1 MPSHIDVTQHYDADP
16 ATVFAML
23 SDKDFILYKCEQS
36 ASLEAT
42 AEVIDEGDTV
52 SIHNRRVL
60 PAKVPGFVKR
70 FLGDTIP
77 LDETQHWGP
86 ANGSGQRT
94 AEFSVDFDGQP
105 LAFGGTIELHKHGE
119 GSAVRTKRAH
129 EVQRSAHRRQG
140 GELRRGVDRQVPEQG
155 GTCRPAVAD
164 RPRLSVCDDVAVPV
178 SHVVTEVLGRAPEDR
193 APSSQSRR

>member
-77 LDETQHWGP
+77 LDETQHRCP

-119 GSAVRTKRAH
+119 GSAVRTKGALKCS
-129 EVQRSAHRRQG
+129 VPLIG
-140 GELRRGVDRQVPEQG
+140 GKVENFAAEWIGKYLNKEERVGQQWLTDH
-155 GTCRPAVAD
+155 A
-164 RPRLSVCDDVAVPV
+164 
-178 SHVVTEVLGRAPEDR
+178 
-193 APSSQSRR
+193 